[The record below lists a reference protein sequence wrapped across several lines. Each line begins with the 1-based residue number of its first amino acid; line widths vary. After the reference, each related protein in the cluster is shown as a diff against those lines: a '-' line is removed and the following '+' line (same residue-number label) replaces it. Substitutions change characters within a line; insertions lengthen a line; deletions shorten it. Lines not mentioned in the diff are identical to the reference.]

1 MVDMTDDHREAV
13 KTAKNTK
20 PHQFAMYQISG
31 KAHKMRTILVRTENG
46 SGRHE
51 QSGP

>member
-1 MVDMTDDHREAV
+1 MTDDHREAV